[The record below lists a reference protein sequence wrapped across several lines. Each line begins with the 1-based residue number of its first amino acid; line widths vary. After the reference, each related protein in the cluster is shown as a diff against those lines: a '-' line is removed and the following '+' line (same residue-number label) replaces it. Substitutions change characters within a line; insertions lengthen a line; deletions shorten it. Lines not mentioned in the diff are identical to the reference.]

1 MFFPLWVLFLIISMI
16 CEQIANILA
25 KQFAITG
32 RRWIAFLSIIG
43 FILTNIPW
51 IASLRFGLDL
61 SQGAIIFL
69 ILNSVSAVVIGVVF
83 YREKITRSQL
93 IGLALGLVA
102 LVFLSL

>member
-1 MFFPLWVLFLIISMI
+1 MVLPLWVLFLIISMV

-32 RRWIAFLSIIG
+32 RRWIAVLSIIG

-51 IASLRFGLDL
+51 IASLRSGLDL

-69 ILNSVSAVVIGVVF
+69 ILNSVSAVVIGIVF
-83 YREKITRSQL
+83 YREKITLSQL
-93 IGLALGLVA
+93 VGLALGLVA